1 VSDPPAA
8 PIAPTLRWAVILLG
22 LEAAALAVVVGV
34 LIYEDVT
41 TTPTSVRGAVL
52 VTLYAVIMT
61 VVLAGLAWALH
72 RRQKWARGPAIVMQL
87 LLVPIGFTM
96 ASGGAAWLGVPTI
109 LVGLAGAGTLLAPAT
124 RAALGMN

>member
-1 VSDPPAA
+1 MSTPPT
-8 PIAPTLRWAVILLG
+8 APTLRWAVILLG

-34 LIYEDVT
+34 LIFEAVT
-41 TTPTSVRGAVL
+41 TTPASVRGAVL

-61 VVLAGLAWALH
+61 AVLAGLAWALH
-72 RRQKWARGPAIVMQL
+72 RRHRWARGPAIVMQL

-96 ASGGAAWLGVPTI
+96 VSGGAAWLGVPTI
-109 LVGLAGAGTLLAPAT
+109 LVGLAGAGTLLAPST

>member
-1 VSDPPAA
+1 MSAPPT
-8 PIAPTLRWAVILLG
+8 APTLRWAVALLA

-34 LIYEDVT
+34 LIYEDVA
-41 TTPTSVRGAVL
+41 TTPTSMRGAVL

-61 VVLAGLAWALH
+61 AVFGGLAWALH
-72 RRQKWARGPAIVMQL
+72 RRQRWARGPAIVMQL

>member
-1 VSDPPAA
+1 VSAPPT
-8 PIAPTLRWAVILLG
+8 APTLRWAVALLA

-34 LIYEDVT
+34 LIYEDVA
-41 TTPTSVRGAVL
+41 TTPTSMRGAVL

-61 VVLAGLAWALH
+61 AVFGGLAWALH
-72 RRQKWARGPAIVMQL
+72 RRQRWARGPAIVMQL